1 MFNHGFESLPPAAG
15 FHDRRTGRH
24 PTSGIVRGIWGAIAC
39 LVLAGT
45 LGAQTPRDMTFV
57 DLLNVPNLTDPQL
70 SPDGRYVIYTVAK
83 ADWKE
88 NKRIS
93 HLWRVNADGS
103 GETQLTSG
111 ADGESNA
118 RWSPDGKSIAF
129 LAKRGSDEFSQIYV
143 IPNTGGEARPLTHHP
158 SAVSSISWSP
168 DGTSIYFIAP
178 EPKTDEEK
186 ERDKAKDDVFAF
198 DENFKQRHLWR
209 VSVAD
214 SRTEQL
220 TRGDY
225 SIQSYELSRDGKRI
239 ALTRAA
245 TPLLESA
252 DTSEIWVMT
261 ADGGN
266 EVQLTR
272 NAVPERAARISPD
285 GTQVLFLS
293 GTNERFEKYYNGK
306 MFVVPSGGGDAR
318 LVAAQLPYAID
329 GATWGRDGSSIFF
342 LANMGVHNE
351 LFELDVKSGKARQL
365 TDGKHTIAGW
375 TFVPTADRQVLTIE
389 DATNN
394 GDVYLIARSAAAASA
409 PTRVTRVFDYLARDF
424 RLPRQEAIQWK
435 GADGVT
441 VEGLLYYP
449 LEYREGQRYPLVVQT
464 HGGPQASDKYGF
476 GNWGD
481 YVQILTAKGYMV
493 LKPNYRGST
502 GYGDDFLRDMVG
514 HYYKNSH
521 LDVIAG
527 VDHLI
532 AKGLADPDRLVK
544 MGWSGGGHMT
554 NKIITYTTRFKAA
567 SAGAG
572 ASNWVSMY
580 AQSDTRTN
588 RTPWFGGTPWQK
600 DAPIDVYWENSPLK
614 YASNV
619 KTPTIILVGERDER
633 VPPPQSVEMYR
644 ALKSNGVPTHLY
656 MAPREPHGWQEL
668 RHELFK
674 MNIELDWFEKYAM
687 NRPYTWE
694 KAPDGQKAAQKI
706 TSQR

>member
-1 MFNHGFESLPPAAG
+1 MFNDRFVSLFPATLSCY
-15 FHDRRTGRH
+15 RTSVGYRA
-24 PTSGIVRGIWGAIAC
+24 TEVWRLAC
-39 LVLAGT
+39 GTIGCLALAGT
-45 LGAQTPRDMTFV
+45 LAAQSPRDMTFV

-70 SPDGRYVIYTVAK
+70 SPDGRHVLYAVAK

-93 HLWRVNADGS
+93 HIWRVNADGS
-103 GETQLTSG
+103 GEVQLTSG

-118 RWSPDGKSIAF
+118 RWSPDSKSIAF
-129 LAKRGSDEFSQIYV
+129 LAKRGADEFAQIYL
-143 IPNTGGEARPLTHHP
+143 IPNTGGEARAITHHP
-158 SAVSSISWSP
+158 SAASSIWWSP
-168 DGTSIYFIAP
+168 DGTWIYFLAP
-178 EPKTDEEK
+178 DSKTDEEK
-186 ERDKAKDDVFAF
+186 ERDKAKDDVFSF

-209 VSVAD
+209 VAVAD

-225 SIQSYELSRDGKRI
+225 SIQSFELSRDGKRV

-252 DTSEIWVMT
+252 DTSEIWVMA

-266 EVQLTR
+266 QVQLTR
-272 NAVPERAARISPD
+272 NAVPERTARISPD

-293 GTNERFEKYYNGK
+293 GTNEQFEKYYNGK
-306 MFVVPSGGGDAR
+306 MFVVPIGGGDAR
-318 LVAAQLPYAID
+318 LVSAQLPYAVD
-329 GATWGRDGSSIFF
+329 AAMWGRDGGSIYF
-342 LANMGVHNE
+342 LANMGVHSE
-351 LFELDVKSGKARQL
+351 LFELDVKAGKPRQL

-375 TFVPTADRQVLTIE
+375 SFVPTADRHVMTME

-394 GDVYLIARSAAAASA
+394 GDVYLVARSAAAGTPA
-409 PTRVTRVFDYLARDF
+409 RVTRVFDYLARDF

-441 VEGLLYYP
+441 VEGLIYYP
-449 LEYREGQRYPLVVQT
+449 LDYREGQRYPLVVQT

-572 ASNWVSMY
+572 SSNWISMY

-644 ALKSNGVPTHLY
+644 ALRSNGVPTHLY
-656 MAPREPHGWQEL
+656 IAPREPHGWQEL

-674 MNIELDWFEKYAM
+674 MNIELEWFEKYAM

-694 KAPDGQKAAQKI
+694 KAPEAPKAAQKI